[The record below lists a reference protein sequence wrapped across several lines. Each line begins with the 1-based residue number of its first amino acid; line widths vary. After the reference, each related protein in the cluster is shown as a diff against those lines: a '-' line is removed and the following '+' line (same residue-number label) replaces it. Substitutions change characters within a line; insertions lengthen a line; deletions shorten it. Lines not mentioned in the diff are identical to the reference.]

1 MMKRVLLYGSVILS
15 IVFVFLFAQST
26 NYLKKPF
33 SHNDDVQLHIS
44 NLNTMI
50 DNKDW
55 AGAEMELKDLEKAWG
70 QVVKRIQFTGE
81 EDDIKKINESIYKLK
96 YMLRIRD
103 VPNST
108 QELANIEYGWND
120 IGR

>member
-15 IVFVFLFAQST
+15 IVFIFLFAQST

-55 AGAEMELKDLEKAWG
+55 TGAEMELKDLEKAWG

>member
-1 MMKRVLLYGSVILS
+1 MKRVLLYGSVILS
-15 IVFVFLFAQST
+15 IVFIFLFAQST

-55 AGAEMELKDLEKAWG
+55 TGAEMELKDLEKAWG